1 MVLIAVE
8 IGLSLTLLAGA
19 GYSLLGLGNLLSSE
33 VGFDR
38 EGLLYAQISLPRTRY
53 APGGPVA
60 EFYSQLVSEVS
71 ALPGVDVATTRSA
84 LPLGGGGFNVFR
96 SYLKEGQPEPP
107 VGGEVSGPWT
117 VVGPNHFRTMD
128 VPLIRG
134 RAFLAS
140 DTADSQPVMI
150 VNARLA
156 DLAFGDENPLGRR
169 VRSWRDENIYRE
181 IVGVVGNVR
190 YFGAGDTIRP
200 CVYVPHTQNT
210 WRVMSLIVRSSRDP
224 SQLVPE
230 LRRAVARVDPE
241 LPVGDVATMDQ
252 VFAGGIAGPRFM
264 SMLLVAFGALALV
277 LSAVGVYGVLSYLV
291 SLRTNEIGVRL
302 AIGAR
307 GASVLWMV
315 IRESAVAVVIGLAGG
330 LVAVIALGRT
340 FHSELFEVA
349 AFEPMVILT
358 ISLIL
363 GTVAFAAAL
372 IPAFRAS
379 RVDPVEALRSE

>member
-1 MVLIAVE
+1 
-8 IGLSLTLLAGA
+8 
-19 GYSLLGLGNLLSSE
+19 
-33 VGFDR
+33 
-38 EGLLYAQISLPRTRY
+38 
-53 APGGPVA
+53 
-60 EFYSQLVSEVS
+60 
-71 ALPGVDVATTRSA
+71 
-84 LPLGGGGFNVFR
+84 
-96 SYLKEGQPEPP
+96 
-107 VGGEVSGPWT
+107 
-117 VVGPNHFRTMD
+117 
-128 VPLIRG
+128 
-134 RAFLAS
+134 
-140 DTADSQPVMI
+140 MI
-150 VNARLA
+150 VNARFAKLV
-156 DLAFGDENPLGRR
+156 FGDENPLGRR
-169 VRSWRDENIYRE
+169 VRSWRDENIYRQ

-190 YFGAGDTIRP
+190 YYSAADTIRP

-210 WRVMSLIVRSSRDP
+210 WRAMSLIVRSSRDP